1 MTLIEDLGM
10 RVAREIRAHREAR
23 GLSLSATAGRAG
35 ISKTILAQIESGAG
49 NPSLETLCRIA
60 QALDVTVQALVA
72 DDRDPVSAEVIPR
85 EGAEWFAFE
94 SGLRGRL
101 IHVDGRDRRVETLE
115 IRLEPGRRYH
125 SAAHQPGTEE
135 LVVCLG
141 GAMSA
146 GPEGHEETLSEGD
159 AVRFAADLPHSYV
172 SEEGGLALC
181 CFSYPP
187 ARRGSV
193 A

>member
-1 MTLIEDLGM
+1 MTLGEDLGM

-49 NPSLETLCRIA
+49 NPSLETLSRIA
-60 QALDVTVQALVA
+60 RALDVTVQTLVA
-72 DDRDPVSAEVIPR
+72 DDRDPVSADVIPR
-85 EGAEWFAFE
+85 KGAEWFTFE

-101 IHVDGRDRRVETLE
+101 IHVDGRDRRAETLE
-115 IRLEPGRRYH
+115 LRLEPGRRYR

-135 LVVCLG
+135 LVVCLEG
-141 GAMSA
+141 TMSA

-159 AVRFAADLPHSYV
+159 AVRFAADLPHSYL
-172 SEEGGLALC
+172 SEEGAVALC

-187 ARRGSV
+187 AHRGSV
-193 A
+193 H